1 VFDFIF
7 IDGLHRFDH
16 VFVDLF
22 YAHRLLKPAGV
33 VVLDDAFAD
42 SVNFACR
49 FVRANY
55 DYLPVAQHP
64 AEAPPFDDDSAPA
77 AWRPMMV
84 ALRKPAE
91 KVQRDRFHF
100 VPFFP
105 TALHAE
111 QEREEHP
118 APALSKAPEPGVRA
132 SILRHNARLALRV
145 RGGDRIAA
153 RRDLVEALR
162 LEPFHLK
169 AYMRLI
175 GTFLP
180 RRMVRALSA
189 SARGEK

>member
-1 VFDFIF
+1 
-7 IDGLHRFDH
+7 
-16 VFVDLF
+16 
-22 YAHRLLKPAGV
+22 
-33 VVLDDAFAD
+33 
-42 SVNFACR
+42 
-49 FVRANY
+49 
-55 DYLPVAQHP
+55 
-64 AEAPPFDDDSAPA
+64 
-77 AWRPMMV
+77 MV

-91 KVQRDRFHF
+91 EVQRDRFHF

-105 TALHAE
+105 LPLCAE
-111 QEREEHP
+111 QAHEEHP
-118 APALSKAPEPGVRA
+118 APALSKAPEPKVRA

-180 RRMVRALSA
+180 QRMVRALSA